1 MRNKITNNLIV
12 VLAVFLASVI
22 LVSPIAPVKAAN
34 ITFSADT
41 TLTFSPNA
49 SPVISV
55 KSASTADTATISGT
69 VLTTD
74 VPAGSTF
81 ILKNT
86 NGDLLGIT
94 PSGGKS
100 VLQVDVAS
108 GYVSSLIS
116 GWTESSLAGPTV
128 AHTLAVGSAGAWYRL
143 TADGV
148 TVNNYQSDSS
158 SVLTFTYALGTGT
171 TSFAVSSATGALGAG
186 SGSGGTPIVGGSS
199 SSSAPAPSPV
209 ISQTQTATVSQGGK
223 INSQDLLAKLFL
235 VLQAQ
240 GIKIP
245 AGISKQIQS
254 TVTSPTVDTSEPA
267 EEPSVELQALTRG
280 LSIGSKGDDVKILQQ
295 FLKDQGESIYPEGK
309 VTGYFGQLTLKA
321 VQKFQEEQEIAQ
333 KGVAGY
339 GFVGPKTRAVINEMI
354 VGEDV
359 SADADAEDASVE
371 DVSVDEDTSANEG
384 ILEADTSEPAEEPS
398 VELQA
403 LTRGLSIG
411 SKGDDVKILQ
421 QFLKDQGES
430 IYPEGKVTGYFGQL
444 TLKAVQKFQEEQ
456 EIAQKGVAG
465 YGFVGPKTRAVI
477 NEMIVGEDV
486 SADADA
492 DEDVSVGESTSTDE
506 GTDVNVE

>member
-1 MRNKITNNLIV
+1 M
-12 VLAVFLASVI
+12 
-22 LVSPIAPVKAAN
+22 
-34 ITFSADT
+34 
-41 TLTFSPNA
+41 
-49 SPVISV
+49 
-55 KSASTADTATISGT
+55 
-69 VLTTD
+69 
-74 VPAGSTF
+74 
-81 ILKNT
+81 
-86 NGDLLGIT
+86 
-94 PSGGKS
+94 
-100 VLQVDVAS
+100 
-108 GYVSSLIS
+108 
-116 GWTESSLAGPTV
+116 
-128 AHTLAVGSAGAWYRL
+128 
-143 TADGV
+143 
-148 TVNNYQSDSS
+148 
-158 SVLTFTYALGTGT
+158 
-171 TSFAVSSATGALGAG
+171 GAG

-254 TVTSPTVDTSEPA
+254 VVTSPTVDTSEPA
-267 EEPSVELQALTRG
+267 EEPFVELQALTRG

-354 VGEDV
+354 VGEV
-359 SADADAEDASVE
+359 
-371 DVSVDEDTSANEG
+371 
-384 ILEADTSEPAEEPS
+384 
-398 VELQA
+398 
-403 LTRGLSIG
+403 
-411 SKGDDVKILQ
+411 
-421 QFLKDQGES
+421 
-430 IYPEGKVTGYFGQL
+430 
-444 TLKAVQKFQEEQ
+444 
-456 EIAQKGVAG
+456 
-465 YGFVGPKTRAVI
+465 
-477 NEMIVGEDV
+477 V